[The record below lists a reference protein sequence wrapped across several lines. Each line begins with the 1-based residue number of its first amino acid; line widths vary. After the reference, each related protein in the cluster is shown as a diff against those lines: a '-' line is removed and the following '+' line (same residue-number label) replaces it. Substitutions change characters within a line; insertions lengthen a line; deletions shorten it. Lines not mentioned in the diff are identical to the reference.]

1 MEIPTLK
8 KQKTKELDPEEKRR
22 RSESYKSFVNRGGPD
37 APGSKEIPD
46 GRTNCLKNLA
56 FVLSGVLES
65 LERDDCKRLI
75 VKYGGRVTTAI
86 SGKTNFLVTGRDCS
100 AAKVTR
106 ANELKIKV
114 LTEDDLLEMIR
125 TRPGDDEDEIPS
137 PPPPPRPRAKKET
150 LKKSTSTSSTA
161 STIPKASTS
170 DDATGLLCKLLFTSR
185 WKGCHSSGS

>member
-1 MEIPTLK
+1 MK
-8 KQKTKELDPEEKRR
+8 KQKTKELDPDEKRR

-37 APGSKEIPD
+37 APGSKEIPE

-114 LTEDDLLEMIR
+114 LTEDDLLEMVQN
-125 TRPGDDEDEIPS
+125 RPGDDDGEEVAATL
-137 PPPPPRPRAKKET
+137 PPPARSSSSRA
-150 LKKSTSTSSTA
+150 KKSTSTST
-161 STIPKASTS
+161 TPKPSTS
-170 DDATGLLCKLLFTSR
+170 DDDATLLCKFLFR
-185 WKGCHSSGS
+185 RRLRRFHSSEL